1 MDYSYKSNIGNI
13 IEDNIIRDLE
23 EDPPPIISEQEIYCL
38 TEVIKDILKI
48 FLNIEEDPYSLLT
61 PEEIL
66 DWKKLKKRMIKKYN

>member
-1 MDYSYKSNIGNI
+1 MDYSYKSNIRNI
-13 IEDNIIRDLE
+13 IENTDLE

-38 TEVIKDILKI
+38 TEAIKDILKI

-66 DWKKLKKRMIKKYN
+66 DWEKLKKRMVKKYN

>member
-1 MDYSYKSNIGNI
+1 MDYSYKSNIRNI
-13 IEDNIIRDLE
+13 IENTDLE

-66 DWKKLKKRMIKKYN
+66 DWKKLKKRMIKRYN

>member
-1 MDYSYKSNIGNI
+1 MDYSYKSNIRNI
-13 IEDNIIRDLE
+13 IENTDLE

-66 DWKKLKKRMIKKYN
+66 DWKKLKKRIINKYN